1 MKVWLFPIL
10 FTLINSIKYTEKEK
24 GQHLCETCKR
34 NGCSLRNYNYPPS
47 KMVKC
52 VMYKEKEIE

>member
-10 FTLINSIKYTEKEK
+10 FSLIGNIKYIKKEK
-24 GQHLCETCKR
+24 DQHLCETCKR
-34 NGCSLRNYNYPPS
+34 DSCSLRNYNYPPS

-52 VMYKEKEIE
+52 DMYKE